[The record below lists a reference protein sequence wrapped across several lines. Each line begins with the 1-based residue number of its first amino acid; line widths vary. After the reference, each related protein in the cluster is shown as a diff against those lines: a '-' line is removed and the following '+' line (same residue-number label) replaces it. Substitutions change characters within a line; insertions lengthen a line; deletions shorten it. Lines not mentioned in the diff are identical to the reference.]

1 MEMIYLLENRH
12 DLSTT
17 LPPPQLGSIA
27 SILHRDLFSLFIY
40 SQSIFH
46 MAKGYALYILHI
58 YSQRYGNCAGG
69 SSVGWYTGSGGGG
82 LRNIVEVDGWDHTLG
97 RFSVRRGVATDRP

>member
-58 YSQRYGNCAGG
+58 SILNVTAIVPVVVAWGGTQAAAAAAGYATLLRWTAG
-69 SSVGWYTGSGGGG
+69 IIRSVVSRSG
-82 LRNIVEVDGWDHTLG
+82 EV
-97 RFSVRRGVATDRP
+97 